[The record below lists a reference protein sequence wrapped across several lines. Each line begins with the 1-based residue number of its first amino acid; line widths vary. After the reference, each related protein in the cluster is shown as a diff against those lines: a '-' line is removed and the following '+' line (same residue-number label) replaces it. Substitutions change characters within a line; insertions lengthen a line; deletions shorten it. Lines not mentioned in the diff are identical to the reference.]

1 MPANHRLEVVG
12 GRPRKASVGTSEE
25 IRSASRNVRRRKY
38 NVKCVVIFMHAKMS
52 TNYERTCGK
61 GFFQKEQR

>member
-38 NVKCVVIFMHAKMS
+38 NV
-52 TNYERTCGK
+52 
-61 GFFQKEQR
+61 

>member
-12 GRPRKASVGTSEE
+12 GRPRKASVGTSEV
-25 IRSASRNVRRRKY
+25 RSASRNVRRRKY

-52 TNYERTCGK
+52 TNYERTCEK

>member
-1 MPANHRLEVVG
+1 MPANHRLVVVG

-25 IRSASRNVRRRKY
+25 IGSASRNVRRRKY
-38 NVKCVVIFMHAKMS
+38 NVKCVVICMHGKMS
-52 TNYERTCGK
+52 TNYERTCEK